1 MRKAILT
8 GPAKT
13 ALGYVD
19 RNTAKSVAQFLT
31 SDDPSLVYRGLQIAS
46 RNQKVSSALANTAH
60 TLSIASGVRNA
71 ASAIPRITVHPQ
83 FPRPAGAEDQQN
95 IPGPIP
101 QQKDGG
107 AVENKSAA
115 PQLAHGGTVADASA
129 AKSKTRF
136 HPQQIGARQAPDG
149 EWYIKRAGRY
159 LRVVPRGRS
168 AA

>member
-1 MRKAILT
+1 MNARKIAAQL
-8 GPAKT
+8 PLVSEAMDRWQRAVT
-13 ALGYVD
+13 AAT
-19 RNTAKSVAQFLT
+19 RANAPTASPVVTAAAANLQRALINLH
-31 SDDPSLVYRGLQIAS
+31 PSLTFKNIMADISGPGTARA
-46 RNQKVSSALANTAH
+46 NQQNQQ
-60 TLSIASGVRNA
+60 N
-71 ASAIPRITVHPQ
+71 
-83 FPRPAGAEDQQN
+83 QQN
-95 IPGPIP
+95 IPRGPA

-129 AKSKTRF
+129 SKPKTRF

-149 EWYIKRAGRY
+149 HWYVKRAGRY